1 MRGFEKAKGFESLD
15 FPMPKRGTKYSA
27 GYDIA
32 LIEDLVVKPGEIGK
46 GMTGIKVF
54 MQEDEVFKIYPRS
67 SLARRYS
74 LTLANNVGIIDSDY
88 YSNPKND
95 GVIIVA
101 LRNFGNTD
109 VVLKKGERVAQGI
122 FSKFLTSP
130 LEDEVKTSRN
140 GGFGSTGK

>member
-1 MRGFEKAKGFESLD
+1 
-15 FPMPKRGTKYSA
+15 MPKRGTKYSA